1 MLSVGL
7 AHVTYGRSP
16 MSFFEV
22 WCVEW
27 YDQNDERHIRWG
39 VPQPEILRDEL
50 IEQGMD
56 PNKIDIYLKD
66 VS

>member
-1 MLSVGL
+1 
-7 AHVTYGRSP
+7 

-39 VPQPEILRDEL
+39 VPQPELLRDEL

>member
-1 MLSVGL
+1 
-7 AHVTYGRSP
+7 

-27 YDQNDERHIRWG
+27 YDQNDERHIRWA
-39 VPQPEILRDEL
+39 VPQPELLRDEL
-50 IEQGMD
+50 IEQGMNPD
-56 PNKIDIYLKD
+56 KIDIYLKD